1 MSIVHFI
8 LYTIFWVGLWHLI
21 HIIDSIVCIVI
32 SKFKYW
38 RYRRAHQFS
47 GSAFEETL
55 RGYNQTLRDDLEG
68 TSTSRYTSQA
78 STSGRST
85 SPSTSITPG
94 NLRRTI
100 GEARNEV
107 ENWFCSPSYSPAE
120 LPEDT
125 PEEDES
131 ID

>member
-55 RGYNQTLRDDLEG
+55 RGYN
-68 TSTSRYTSQA
+68 TSRYTSQA